1 MDLKLNGKKVL
12 IAGASRGIGLATA
25 KAFAAEGCDVAIC
38 ARGAEGV
45 GAAVADISSAGTR
58 VVGDAVDIADGAAYR
73 AWVDKAAGELGGCDV
88 FVPMASA
95 GGGPASEDTWKAAFD
110 IDLMSVAR
118 GVEAATPFLEK
129 SDAGAIVCVST
140 TAALEDFAGV
150 QAYNAVKAA
159 VINHA
164 AGLAQAL
171 APKGIRVNTV
181 SPGPIYIEGGAW
193 NFVKDN
199 MKPFYD
205 ATLAAIPMGRMGN
218 AEEVANAIVF
228 AASSA
233 VPFMT
238 GTNIVIDGGVTKR
251 VQY

>member
-12 IAGASRGIGLATA
+12 IAGASRGIGLASA
-25 KAFAAEGCDVAIC
+25 KAFAAEGADVAIC
-38 ARGAEGV
+38 ARGADGV
-45 GAAVADISSAGTR
+45 NAAVADISSHGTKT
-58 VVGDAVDIADGAAYR
+58 VGHAVDLSDGPAYR
-73 AWVDKAAGELGGCDV
+73 GWVEQAAGELGGCDV

-95 GGGPASEDTWKAAFD
+95 GGGPASEETWAAAFNT
-110 IDLMSVAR
+110 DLMSVFR
-118 GVEAATPFLEK
+118 GVETATPFLEK
-129 SDAGAIVCVST
+129 SEAGAIVCVST

-150 QAYNAVKAA
+150 QAYNAIKAA
-159 VINHA
+159 VIAHA
-164 AGLAQAL
+164 AGLSQAL

-181 SPGPIYIEGGAW
+181 SPGPIYIDGGSW

-199 MKPFYD
+199 MRPFYD
-205 ATLAAIPMGRMGN
+205 MTLASIPMGRFGN

-228 AASSA
+228 AASGA

-238 GTNIVIDGGVTKR
+238 GTNIVVDGGTTKR